1 MLDLLQQQQQQHRA
15 PLVSLSITL
24 LLPSPPAIS
33 SSFLK
38 SPSSAAALPLSLFLV
53 LAASTA
59 GGLPIQQ
66 LLPQLASL
74 RQLHPLFLHT
84 AQHTHDTDTR
94 SPRVGSLGR
103 KAGRRA
109 TSRKERF
116 AGLRGGFAGV
126 ALYTGLEQEGT
137 FCQLSARLTLLR
149 KESLCFTSFVSSL
162 GWMPPPSLPLPPSLP
177 MTQPAVLGPPKK
189 GKRTSSSEASPCPV
203 SSSTGCSRLST
214 PSSSPSSISS
224 WRSSLASAS
233 RSIVSQNSPSGYSL
247 KV

>member
-1 MLDLLQQQQQQHRA
+1 MLLQQQQQQHRA
-15 PLVSLSITL
+15 PLVSLSITM

-84 AQHTHDTDTR
+84 AHTRHAHKVTQGR
-94 SPRVGSLGR
+94 QLGKESR
-103 KAGRRA
+103 KACDESRGAFRRV
-109 TSRKERF
+109 
-116 AGLRGGFAGV
+116 AGGLAGV

-149 KESLCFTSFVSSL
+149 KESLFSRPSGPHWDGCRLLLLLFLLHFRRRSQQSSA
-162 GWMPPPSLPLPPSLP
+162 PQRQASESPPLPPLKLHLAPFLLLP
-177 MTQPAVLGPPKK
+177 L
-189 GKRTSSSEASPCPV
+189 EPV
-203 SSSTGCSRLST
+203 SPPLPLLPR
-214 PSSSPSSISS
+214 PSHVGDLHQLLPAGQSFHRILHPDP
-224 WRSSLASAS
+224 L
-233 RSIVSQNSPSGYSL
+233 
-247 KV
+247 